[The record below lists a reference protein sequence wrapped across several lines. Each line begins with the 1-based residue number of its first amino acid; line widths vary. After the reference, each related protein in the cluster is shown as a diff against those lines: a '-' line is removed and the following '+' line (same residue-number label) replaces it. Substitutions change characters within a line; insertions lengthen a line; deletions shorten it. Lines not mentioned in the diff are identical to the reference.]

1 MFSELKPLPT
11 DPILGLMAAYKQD
24 TNPNKIDL
32 GVGVYK
38 DEQGNTPVLKAV
50 KKAEAFRLEN
60 ETSKSYIGLAGN
72 LDYCQKMENLLLG
85 EHQALLANRVR
96 TAQAPGG
103 TGALRVAAEFVKRCN
118 KDATVWV
125 TTPTWANHI
134 SLFEAAG
141 LNVKEYPYYDYE
153 NRFIVRRHDKHP

>member
-50 KKAEAFRLEN
+50 KKL
-60 ETSKSYIGLAGN
+60 K
-72 LDYCQKMENLLLG
+72 
-85 EHQALLANRVR
+85 H
-96 TAQAPGG
+96 
-103 TGALRVAAEFVKRCN
+103 FV
-118 KDATVWV
+118 
-125 TTPTWANHI
+125 
-134 SLFEAAG
+134 
-141 LNVKEYPYYDYE
+141 
-153 NRFIVRRHDKHP
+153 